1 MKAAGLP
8 VPPRICL
15 LNFPATFLPVSFA
28 GKRLLCPEL
37 LARLQIERMPFDFF
51 DDVFLLDFSLEAAK
65 GVLQSFALLKLNF
78 GQTKNTS

>member
-1 MKAAGLP
+1 
-8 VPPRICL
+8 
-15 LNFPATFLPVSFA
+15 
-28 GKRLLCPEL
+28 
-37 LARLQIERMPFDFF
+37 MPFDFF